1 MKVSSKILMVSI
13 AVASL
18 ASCSK
23 KNPYLNGDQA
33 STQTAEKSHAREEA
47 IVVKA
52 HGDIKA
58 ALDQFR
64 DLLGGGQPNTVPGA
78 VGGRREVNWD
88 AVPANFTNNNS
99 FPGDFFGS
107 SNPADAAGRKRGL
120 IMTTPGSG
128 FSISDTNFAII
139 NPHRRSVQNL

>member
-13 AVASL
+13 AIASL

-23 KNPYLNGDQA
+23 KGPYLQNDQPKE
-33 STQTAEKSHAREEA
+33 SQFETAGKSGSKEEA

-52 HGDIKA
+52 RGDINA

-88 AVPANFTNNNS
+88 AVPANLTNNNS
-99 FPGDFFGS
+99 FPGFIFSG
-107 SNPADAAGRKRGL
+107 GW
-120 IMTTPGSG
+120 PGSLNSRRFLLMTSIPAMALMPIMEKL
-128 FSISDTNFAII
+128 FSPA
-139 NPHRRSVQNL
+139 